1 MAGLIEELLKNKEDL
16 LASLLTML
24 EGKEARAKIDLDGIV
39 FTLGKSKVQVE
50 GKVEFTFIPLEN
62 KKKK

>member
-1 MAGLIEELLKNKEDL
+1 
-16 LASLLTML
+16 ML